1 MTSHFSHSIIGLKLL
16 HTCQSKHDLPET
28 TPPKDNDTRTGWS
41 GAYLQS
47 AWYRVHQEAVQMY
60 DLENPRKAAN
70 AAASPDGSVYKDHKL
85 VDVQWDI
92 VNESVYILN
101 LSTECINLLQ
111 GTEYATANL
120 ALPLIGSLAHK
131 LHALTPGKYEKQ
143 LMECKLE
150 DFCVAA
156 CLDPRYK
163 DFEFKYVNKWN
174 KGTLNVEKAQG
185 WARSCWQND
194 WRPIAQNGA
203 VQDPAS
209 MSKVS
214 APQKSTP
221 AKKHARTTVASFL
234 DNDSEDEISEP
245 IVAEKAEDEFEKYMS
260 LPVAK
265 KHTDPLVWWKA
276 AARDLPHM
284 AKMARQFLAAPA
296 STAGVERA
304 FSACGQMHSDL
315 RKCLKEGTIE
325 HALMAAMN

>member
-143 LMECKLE
+143 VRDIYNEAVKIAREQLYQAVCRRYFNGLMECKLE

-174 KGTLNVEKAQG
+174 KG
-185 WARSCWQND
+185 
-194 WRPIAQNGA
+194 
-203 VQDPAS
+203 AS
-209 MSKVS
+209 
-214 APQKSTP
+214 
-221 AKKHARTTVASFL
+221 H
-234 DNDSEDEISEP
+234 
-245 IVAEKAEDEFEKYMS
+245 
-260 LPVAK
+260 
-265 KHTDPLVWWKA
+265 
-276 AARDLPHM
+276 
-284 AKMARQFLAAPA
+284 
-296 STAGVERA
+296 
-304 FSACGQMHSDL
+304 
-315 RKCLKEGTIE
+315 
-325 HALMAAMN
+325 